1 MPISDHAGLT
11 LTVGHHYN
19 GDCDV
24 TVSVNSGGFQGF
36 GCAHFGI
43 SEVVDFVAA
52 TKVLAATSAGQVT
65 LQGGWLSPDGTQNYS
80 VNLTMRQHGVRGY
93 LLVLAEL
100 ASKPQFFQGA
110 DSLTSHIMSRVSA
123 SQMVEPA
130 SLARF
135 AEELATIPKGANVKA
150 YLHGGDAAARY
161 HST

>member
-52 TKVLAATSAGQVT
+52 TKVLAATSAGQVSRFT
-65 LQGGWLSPDGTQNYS
+65 D
-80 VNLTMRQHGVRGY
+80 
-93 LLVLAEL
+93 
-100 ASKPQFFQGA
+100 PQC
-110 DSLTSHIMSRVSA
+110 VS
-123 SQMVEPA
+123 
-130 SLARF
+130 
-135 AEELATIPKGANVKA
+135 
-150 YLHGGDAAARY
+150 
-161 HST
+161 